1 METKLVQNSGKNFMN
16 IDKDKQLK
24 KACEDF
30 EALFYDMVFKS
41 ARKTVQ
47 EGGLIKKSF
56 GEEVFTEMLDSKI
69 SEEIAKRSMN
79 GLKDLLYKQL
89 KSINNVGI
97 KNYRNL
103 NMGKNIHNI
112 LA

>member
-1 METKLVQNSGKNFMN
+1 MKTTLIQNSGKNFMN

-56 GEEVFTEMLDSKI
+56 GEEVFTEMLDSKM

-79 GLKDLLYKQL
+79 GLKDLLYNQL
-89 KSINNVGI
+89 KGLNNVGI
-97 KNYRNL
+97 KSYGNL

>member
-16 IDKDKQLK
+16 IDRDKQLK

-47 EGGLIKKSF
+47 EGGLIKRSF
-56 GEEVFTEMLDSKI
+56 GEEIFTEMLDSKM
-69 SEEIAKRSMN
+69 SEEIAKRSSN

-89 KSINNVGI
+89 KGLNNHVI
-97 KNYRNL
+97 KNYEHL
-103 NMGKNIHNI
+103 NMGKNSHNI